1 MRTELKVARVSRL
14 FRHLGSSPEHL
25 SYRHEDRDPGLEGP
39 GKVMSS
45 LRCPG
50 MSLYL
55 WFQVS
60 DGYTWF
66 PDQFHG
72 RECENHTV
80 LTSPATCL
88 WTEGHLLEQLACV

>member
-14 FRHLGSSPEHL
+14 LRHLGTSPERL
-25 SYRHEDRDPGLEGP
+25 SHRHEDRDPGLEDP

-50 MSLYL
+50 MSPSL
-55 WFQVS
+55 WVQVS
-60 DGYTWF
+60 HGYTWF
-66 PDQFHG
+66 PDQLHG
-72 RECENHTV
+72 RERENHSV

-88 WTEGHLLEQLACV
+88 WTEGHLLEQFACV

>member
-14 FRHLGSSPEHL
+14 LRRLGTSPERL
-25 SYRHEDRDPGLEGP
+25 SHRHEDREPGLEGI

-50 MSLYL
+50 MSPLL

-60 DGYTWF
+60 DGYT
-66 PDQFHG
+66 
-72 RECENHTV
+72 
-80 LTSPATCL
+80 
-88 WTEGHLLEQLACV
+88 